1 MKLSKKENEIRVLAK
16 HLRLNIA
23 TKADLQLVIKELFKG
38 KAEVSADNQGQ
49 LIIYTGHSYGLH
61 TGDVTCMETK
71 EFLDGA
77 GYAVDGFDE

>member
-1 MKLSKKENEIRVLAK
+1 MKLSKKENEIKVLAK
-16 HLRLNIA
+16 HLRQNIA
-23 TKADLQLVIKELFKG
+23 TKSDLQSVMQELFKG
-38 KAEVSADNQGQ
+38 KAEVSSDNQGQ

>member
-1 MKLSKKENEIRVLAK
+1 MKLSKKENEIKVLAK
-16 HLRLNIA
+16 HLRQNIA
-23 TKADLQLVIKELFKG
+23 TKSDLQSVMQELFKG
-38 KAEVSADNQGQ
+38 KAEVSSDNQGQ

-71 EFLDGA
+71 EFLDGV